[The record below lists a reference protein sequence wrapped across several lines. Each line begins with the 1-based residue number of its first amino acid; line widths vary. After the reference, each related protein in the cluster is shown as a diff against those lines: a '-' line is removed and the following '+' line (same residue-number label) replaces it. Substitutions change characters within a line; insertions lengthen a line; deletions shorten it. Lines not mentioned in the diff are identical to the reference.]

1 MKNGIWFMLG
11 LCLLAGPLSAPLSA
25 EPGAMRARVP
35 FEFVVAGKTLPAGEY
50 RIVAVPHRVAI
61 QDSNGRKLAVILSNE
76 TSTGSASKQGKLI
89 FHCYSQ
95 QCFLSE
101 VWSADYEHGQLVH
114 TPSEEPLAKQ
124 ESPKYV
130 AVLGE
135 QLDK

>member
-1 MKNGIWFMLG
+1 MKNGISFTLG
-11 LCLLAGPLSAPLSA
+11 LCLLAGPLSVPLSA
-25 EPGAMRARVP
+25 EPGAIRAKVP

-61 QDSNGRKLAVILSNE
+61 QDGNGKKLAVVLSNE
-76 TSTGSASKQGKLI
+76 TSTGSSNKRSKLI

-95 QCFLSE
+95 ECFLSE
-101 VWSADYEHGQLVH
+101 VWSPDYEHGQLVH
-114 TPSEEPLAKQ
+114 APSEEPLAKE

-135 QLDK
+135 KLDK